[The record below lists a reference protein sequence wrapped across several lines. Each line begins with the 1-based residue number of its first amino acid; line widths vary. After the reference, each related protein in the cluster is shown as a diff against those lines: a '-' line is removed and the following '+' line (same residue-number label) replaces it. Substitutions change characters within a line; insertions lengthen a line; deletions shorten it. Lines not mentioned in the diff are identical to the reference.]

1 MSEEASLWLALLW
14 GNIRQIETGDIMQC
28 CREYIQEYLNIFKYD
43 KCLTFVTS
51 CKDLKIN
58 SLKISCMCS
67 DHINPLPT
75 PLRCTPHFPTHP
87 PWWPQFF

>member
-14 GNIRQIETGDIMQC
+14 GNIRQIETGDIMQY

-51 CKDLKIN
+51 CKDFKN
-58 SLKISCMCS
+58 
-67 DHINPLPT
+67 
-75 PLRCTPHFPTHP
+75 
-87 PWWPQFF
+87 

>member
-51 CKDLKIN
+51 CKDFKN
-58 SLKISCMCS
+58 
-67 DHINPLPT
+67 
-75 PLRCTPHFPTHP
+75 
-87 PWWPQFF
+87 